1 MGWKLARRSSTEIR
15 EGAML
20 SGVSGGQSLGSGS
33 VVPRDR
39 EELTCSAK
47 EGDEQLEQVNLK

>member
-1 MGWKLARRSSTEIR
+1 MR